1 MLKKWICIL
10 LAGALLLPAGCEKP
24 GEPGKD
30 VTKIAIITAES
41 GEAFEG
47 ARILAEK
54 KENILTRTFSGSKSE
69 AETVSICTELAKDPG
84 VGAIVFVPAIAGID
98 KAASAVREIR
108 KDILFLAGAEPQ
120 DAGFVAQSADVVL
133 TQDLAAMGRE
143 IVNEAYRM
151 GAKRIIH
158 YSFARHL
165 LSEPVLKRR
174 EVMVARCEEL
184 GLSFMDVTTPDPLSA
199 EGGKEEARQFVE
211 EDVPQQVGDYGA
223 NTAFF
228 ATDPTIMAELV
239 KQVMECG
246 AILPQTCCGSPYHG
260 YTEMMGI
267 EPTYDDPR
275 GVIGQIARGIA
286 PYGNTGRMATWTQSA
301 DIFMVEA
308 GVKYAEGYLAG
319 EIKKGAD
326 MEKMQSVADEISGGM
341 VHLSKMAHAPNCL
354 MFVCDYYML

>member
-10 LAGALLLPAGCEKP
+10 LAGALLLPAGCKKTEKV
-24 GEPGKD
+24 GKD

-47 ARILAEK
+47 ARMLAEQ
-54 KENILTRTFSGSKSE
+54 KENIVTRTYGGNKSE
-69 AETVSICTELAKDPG
+69 TETVSICTELAKDPA

-98 KAASAVREIR
+98 KAAASVREIR
-108 KDILFLAGAEPQ
+108 DDVLFIAGAEPQ
-120 DAGFVAQSADVVL
+120 DAGFVAQTADMVL
-133 TQDLAAMGRE
+133 AQDLEAMGRE

-165 LSEPVLKRR
+165 LSEPVLRRR
-174 EVMVARCEEL
+174 EVMVARCGEL
-184 GLSFMDVTTPDPLSA
+184 GMSFMDITTPDPTTA

-246 AILPQTCCGSPYHG
+246 AILPQTCCGSPFHG
-260 YTEMMGI
+260 YTEMFGI
-267 EPTYDDPR
+267 EPAYDNPKST
-275 GVIGQIARGIA
+275 IGEIAKGIA

-301 DIFMVEA
+301 DIFMVTA
-308 GVKYAEGYLAG
+308 GVRYAEKYLAG
-319 EIKKGAD
+319 EVKKEAD
-326 MEKMQSVADEISGGM
+326 MEAMQAVADEISGGM
-341 VHLSKMAHAPNCL
+341 MHFSNMAHAPNCL
-354 MFVCDYYML
+354 LFVCDYYML